1 MSDDFQ
7 GTPPAPEMPA
17 PPASPAPPA
26 ASGGGAPSD
35 TGKLLAAFGYI
46 FWPVALIAIL
56 IDPYKDEK
64 FVRLHAIQALALAVG
79 GIVLG
84 IVANIPVIGW
94 IVGMVAGLA
103 IFVFAIMGLIKA
115 LQSEYWEM
123 PLVYGIVQQYI

>member
-123 PLVYGIVQQYI
+123 PLV